1 MQQFIISNL
10 LQFNVFQITILAIQA
25 VLFFVAGL
33 IALISEEKIV
43 SFFCSVFFIM
53 TLIGVIVVSIVF
65 SNDARKEVETH
76 MYAAIKN
83 GKALEI
89 ESKSDLIKSRK
100 FEIDSEDAD
109 HIYVKV
115 NRLLWSNTFI
125 INKSDIDEVKN

>member
-10 LQFNVFQITILAIQA
+10 AQFNAFQITILAIQA
-25 VLFFVAGL
+25 VLFIVVGL

-43 SFFCSVFFIM
+43 SFICSVFAIV
-53 TLIGVIVVSIVF
+53 TLIGVIVLSIVV
-65 SNDARKEVETH
+65 SNDIRHEVETH
-76 MYAAIKN
+76 KYVAIKN

-115 NRLLWSNTFI
+115 NSVLWSNTFI
-125 INKSDIDEVKN
+125 IYKSDIDEVKN

>member
-10 LQFNVFQITILAIQA
+10 LQFNAFQITILAIQA

-43 SFFCSVFFIM
+43 SFFCSVFSIM

-65 SNDARKEVETH
+65 SNDARQEVETH
-76 MYAAIKN
+76 KYAAIKN

>member
-10 LQFNVFQITILAIQA
+10 AQFNAFQITILAIQS
-25 VLFFVAGL
+25 VLFFVVGL

-43 SFFCSVFFIM
+43 SFICSLFAIM

-65 SNDARKEVETH
+65 CNDIRHEVEAH
-76 MYAAIKN
+76 KYVAIKN

-115 NRLLWSNTFI
+115 NSVLWSNTFI
-125 INKSDIDEVKN
+125 IYKSDIDEVKN